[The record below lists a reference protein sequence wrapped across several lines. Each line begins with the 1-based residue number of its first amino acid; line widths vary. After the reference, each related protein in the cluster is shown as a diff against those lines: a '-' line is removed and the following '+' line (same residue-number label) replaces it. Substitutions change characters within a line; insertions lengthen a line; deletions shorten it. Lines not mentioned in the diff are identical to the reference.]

1 MAYCANCGQ
10 QIADGAH
17 FCSNCGMETGNNN
30 SKRRTVYD
38 GELHKC
44 PNCGEI
50 INSFMINC
58 PSCGHELR
66 GVEPVSSVKEL
77 SRKLEEIESQRD
89 LSKSHSR
96 KKKYD
101 EEQSIKIDEQKA
113 SLIRSFP
120 IPNTKEDLFE
130 FIFLAHANIHVDL
143 YSHGYSTDNPKF
155 IVPLAWKAKFDQAY
169 NKAEMCFSND
179 VRFTKIKKLYDG
191 TNKKIKSAKRSGLR
205 IFGIIYGVWAAII
218 VISLTLT
225 SISAPGNTK
234 KEIERLEAIVSEI
247 ETALDDKE
255 YYLALKNAETLIY
268 SGPANKEQE
277 RQWNVKR
284 EYYIDKILTE
294 AAENGIVLEYTPK
307 QEDDES
313 TTESNSKDFIDG
325 VVDGFNDAMN
335 TAHEDAQENI
345 DEFNN
350 ILSNGNKSN

>member
-89 LSKSHSR
+89 LSKSQSR

-130 FIFLAHANIHVDL
+130 FIFLAHANIHIDL
-143 YSHGYSTDNPKF
+143 YSGYSTDNPKF

-191 TNKKIKSAKRSGLR
+191 TNKKIKSAKRTGLK
-205 IFGIIYGVWAAII
+205 ILGIMWGV
-218 VISLTLT
+218 VVLLLVVNDFNFK
-225 SISAPGNTK
+225 ISAPAKTK
-234 KEIERLEAIVSEI
+234 SEIERLEAIVSEI

-268 SGPANKEQE
+268 SGPTNKEQE

-294 AAENGIVLEYTPK
+294 AAEKGIVLEYTPK

-313 TTESNSKDFIDG
+313 NTESNGNGFIGG
-325 VVDGFNDAMN
+325 VIDGFNDAMN
-335 TAHEDAQENI
+335 SSHEDAQENI
-345 DEFNN
+345 DEFNS
-350 ILSNGNKSN
+350 IL